1 MILSHFVNEWGFK
14 YGRCICFSMCLLKLY
29 LLKQVYY
36 DGNITA
42 LRFNMHQM
50 RFEVCEALTY
60 IVKLFFYRT
69 TTKEILLNE
78 CTGHGSMSYI
88 VLFI

>member
-14 YGRCICFSMCLLKLY
+14 YGRCICFIMCLLKLY
-29 LLKQVYY
+29 LQKQVYY

-50 RFEVCEALTY
+50 RFEVCRALTY
-60 IVKLFFYRT
+60 IVKLFFTGQLRKRYC
-69 TTKEILLNE
+69 EINVQRMDL
-78 CTGHGSMSYI
+78 
-88 VLFI
+88 